1 MTKILQKNRN
11 KRKQRNEEK
20 GVENGT
26 KYIISLIKKIQCQL
40 VKNFRNSQKKQI
52 KNLMI
57 IKNLMMKR
65 NKRNQKSVDV
75 EEKNGM
81 KLIMNSNK
89 NFRCL

>member
-1 MTKILQKNRN
+1 
-11 KRKQRNEEK
+11 
-20 GVENGT
+20 
-26 KYIISLIKKIQCQL
+26 
-40 VKNFRNSQKKQI
+40 
-52 KNLMI
+52 
-57 IKNLMMKR
+57 MMKR